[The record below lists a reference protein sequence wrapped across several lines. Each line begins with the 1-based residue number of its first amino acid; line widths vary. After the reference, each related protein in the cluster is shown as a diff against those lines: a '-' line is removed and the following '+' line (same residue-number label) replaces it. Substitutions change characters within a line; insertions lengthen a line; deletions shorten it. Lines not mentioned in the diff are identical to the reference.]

1 MKWQQQ
7 SFLFSSMPRL
17 IQSMQYQ
24 KGASILHEKQNHA
37 IQQARVGPTAH
48 ANAYISHASATSMA
62 INEVIEEPLALKSFV
77 STGAKKTT

>member
-7 SFLFSSMPRL
+7 SFLFSRL

-24 KGASILHEKQNHA
+24 KGASFVKDLNHA

-48 ANAYISHASATSMA
+48 ANAYISQACWMS
-62 INEVIEEPLALKSFV
+62 EVPVICK
-77 STGAKKTT
+77 